1 MFSPHEWLS
10 IAAAAA
16 PVFVLPAVL
25 ALLHWLFP
33 ILPRLFFEEV

>member
-1 MFSPHEWLS
+1 MFTAQEWLS

-25 ALLHWLFP
+25 ALLRWLCP
-33 ILPRLFFEEV
+33 ILPKLFFKGV